1 MKYEEYIMAIAPF
14 EDFKSRADKCND
26 NAFRNKLMKAYDKG
40 LREIGRKILIEN
52 NITPNKLINQE
63 CTPMTFEPISA
74 RIDVNNEVILIGY
87 LHIYNKRKND
97 VITITDAMSLMIPY
111 AIAFTILWLVIILA
125 FYIIGIPIGIG
136 TWVML

>member
-26 NAFRNKLMKAYDKG
+26 NAFKNKLMKAYDKG

-52 NITPNKLINQE
+52 NIIPNKIIDIA

-74 RIDVNNEVILIGY
+74 RINKNNEVILIGNLRQDRTY
-87 LHIYNKRKND
+87 YETKKEYKLNDLFYNK
-97 VITITDAMSLMIPY
+97 
-111 AIAFTILWLVIILA
+111 
-125 FYIIGIPIGIG
+125 
-136 TWVML
+136 